1 MYVQG
6 GQYAAWAEFLD
17 HWAAGQSL
25 DPATLPALEPADF
38 HPDGWER
45 LSGRIFDALV
55 QRMRTWSETLT
66 RELGTADEFGAARA
80 LNHARWSLVP
90 IRALAGAQALPEEV
104 RAKLTEMVDT
114 QIRNGQRQLDES
126 VERLR
131 RTGAP
136 RAAVEARLRTIRDNP
151 LTAVTGQ
158 SAHLTGDAWAA
169 DPLATP
175 RRRVLVDPPPR
186 EG

>member
-6 GQYAAWAEFLD
+6 GHYAQWAAFLD
-17 HWAAGQSL
+17 RWGAGEPV

-38 HPDGWER
+38 HADSWDR
-45 LSGRIFDALV
+45 LSGRIFDALAK
-55 QRMRTWSETLT
+55 RMKAWSQTLT

-90 IRALAGAQALPEEV
+90 IRALAGAPALPEEV
-104 RAKLTEMVDT
+104 RAKLTDLVDT
-114 QIRNGQRQLDES
+114 QIRGGQRQLDES
-126 VERLR
+126 VERMR
-131 RTGAP
+131 RSGAP

-151 LTAVTGQ
+151 LTAVTEHTNRHV
-158 SAHLTGDAWAA
+158 SGDAWAA

-175 RRRVLVDPPPR
+175 RRRVIVD
-186 EG
+186 

>member
-6 GQYAAWAEFLD
+6 GHYTAWAAFLD
-17 HWAAGQSL
+17 RWGTGEAL

-38 HPDGWER
+38 HADSWDR

-55 QRMRTWSETLT
+55 KRMKTWSDTLT
-66 RELGTADEFGAARA
+66 RELGTADEFAAARA

-90 IRALAGAQALPEEV
+90 IRALAGTPALPEEV
-104 RAKLTEMVDT
+104 RAKLTDMVDT
-114 QIRNGQRQLDES
+114 QIRGGQRQLDES
-126 VERLR
+126 VERMR
-131 RTGAP
+131 SSGAP

-151 LTAVTGQ
+151 LTAVTERSNG
-158 SAHLTGDAWAA
+158 HVTGDAWAA

-175 RRRVLVDPPPR
+175 RRRVIVD
-186 EG
+186 

>member
-1 MYVQG
+1 VFVQG

-17 HWAAGQSL
+17 RWGAGESL
-25 DPATLPALEPADF
+25 DPATLPVLTPADF
-38 HPDGWER
+38 HADSWER

-55 QRMRTWSETLT
+55 KRMRTWSETLT
-66 RELGTADEFGAARA
+66 REFGTADEFAAGRT

-90 IRALAGAQALPEEV
+90 IRALAAAPALPDEV

-114 QIRNGQRQLDES
+114 QIQSGQRQLDES

-131 RTGAP
+131 RAGVP
-136 RAAVEARLRTIRDNP
+136 RAVVEARLRTIRDNP
-151 LTAVTGQ
+151 LTAVIERSNG
-158 SAHLTGDAWAA
+158 HVTGDAWAA

-175 RRRVLVDPPPR
+175 RRRVIVD
-186 EG
+186 